1 MDTLF
6 SNVTAVTMDE
16 ALHVYFGAF
25 VGVTDGKISWLAKTA
40 PKEQP
45 RKIVNGE
52 GLVLMPGLIN
62 CHTHLPMSLLRGYA
76 DGHDLQTWLNDYI
89 FPREAKLDDRAVKAA
104 TLLSIAECLR
114 FGTTSVS
121 DMYDHC
127 GAIAEAAAESGIKA
141 NLARGI
147 VLFDEDFDFERN
159 EKCRELVDLH
169 RRWHGYDNGR
179 IRVEAS
185 VHAEYTSD
193 ARLWDALSEYAI
205 NEGLGM
211 QLHLSETK
219 REHEACKE
227 KYGLTPAQLLDCH
240 NVFGVRTQAAH
251 CVWLEPEDR
260 ALLARRKVTAVHC
273 PVSNLK
279 LASGRADV
287 TAMVK
292 AGMNVALGTD
302 GASSNNNLDL
312 FEEIKA
318 ASLLAKSL
326 TGDPTALPPQA
337 ALMMATV
344 CGARAQGREAE
355 CGMIKPGM
363 DADLIL
369 LDFTSPHLMPCH
381 DVMSHLCYAARGG
394 DVLMTMV
401 RGRILYAAGKYET
414 IDLDAVV
421 RELAEYAM
429 PTVFLD
435 RDQGPGDGS
444 TSQSLV
450 TSD

>member
-16 ALHVYFGAF
+16 AMHVYFGAF
-25 VGVTDGKISWLAKTA
+25 VGVTDGKISLVSKTP
-40 PKEQP
+40 PKERPKQ
-45 RKIVNGE
+45 IINGE
-52 GLVLMPGLIN
+52 GMVLMPGLIN

-127 GAIAEAAAESGIKA
+127 DAIAEAVAESGIKA

-147 VLFDEDFDFERN
+147 TLFSEDFDFETYPA
-159 EKCRELVDLH
+159 CRELVALRD
-169 RRWHGYDNGR
+169 RWDGYDDGR
-179 IRVEAS
+179 IRAEVS
-185 VHAEYTSD
+185 IHAEYTSNYH
-193 ARLWDALSEYAI
+193 LWDALSEFAI

-211 QLHLSETK
+211 HIHLSETQK
-219 REHEACKE
+219 EHEECKE

-240 NVFGVRTQAAH
+240 HVFESRAQAAH

-260 ALLARRKVTAVHC
+260 TLLARHKVTAVHC
-273 PVSNLK
+273 PISNLK
-279 LASGRADV
+279 LASGRANV
-287 TAMVK
+287 ISMIK

-326 TGDPTALPPQA
+326 NGDPNALPPQA

-344 CGARAQGREAE
+344 CGARAQGRQAE

-381 DVMSHLCYAARGG
+381 DVMSHLCYSARGS

-401 RGRILYAAGKYET
+401 RGKILYAAGNYET

-421 RELAEYAM
+421 RELAEHAM
-429 PTVFLD
+429 PTVFQD
-435 RDQGPGDGS
+435 RDQGPA
-444 TSQSLV
+444 TRE
-450 TSD
+450 

>member
-16 ALHVYFGAF
+16 AMHVYFGAF
-25 VGVTDGKISWLAKTA
+25 VGVTDGKISLVSKTP
-40 PKEQP
+40 PKERPKQ
-45 RKIVNGE
+45 IINGE
-52 GLVLMPGLIN
+52 GMVLMPGLIN

-127 GAIAEAAAESGIKA
+127 DAIAEAVAESGIKA

-147 VLFDEDFDFERN
+147 TLFSEDFDFETYPA
-159 EKCRELVDLH
+159 CRELVALRD
-169 RRWHGYDNGR
+169 RWDGYDNGR
-179 IRVEAS
+179 IRAEVS
-185 VHAEYTSD
+185 IHAEYTSNY
-193 ARLWDALSEYAI
+193 RLWDALSEFAI

-211 QLHLSETK
+211 HIHLSETQK
-219 REHEACKE
+219 EHEDCKE
-227 KYGLTPAQLLDCH
+227 RYGLTPAQLLDCH
-240 NVFGVRTQAAH
+240 RVFDARAQAAH
-251 CVWLEPEDR
+251 CVWLEPEDM
-260 ALLARRKVTAVHC
+260 ALLARHKVTAVHC

-287 TAMVK
+287 ISMIK

-312 FEEIKA
+312 FEEIKT

-326 TGDPTALPPQA
+326 NADPNALPPQA

-355 CGMIKPGM
+355 CGMIKPGL

-381 DVMSHLCYAARGG
+381 DVMSHLCYAARGS

-401 RGRILYAAGKYET
+401 RGKILYAAGKYET

-421 RELAEYAM
+421 RELAEHAM
-429 PTVFLD
+429 PTVFRD
-435 RDQGPGDGS
+435 RDQGSG
-444 TSQSLV
+444 TRE
-450 TSD
+450 